1 MRKQGIHGF
10 LLLRASSMLTSW
22 GPKGA
27 RQKPGIYKEKK
38 RERKAP
44 EPKAGESEE
53 EAGAKEYGAHGI
65 IFKEHGC
72 GWRKTTILS
81 PHPGTAYGRSG
92 NINHDDNVP
101 KEN

>member
-1 MRKQGIHGF
+1 
-10 LLLRASSMLTSW
+10 MLTSW

-72 GWRKTTILS
+72 G
-81 PHPGTAYGRSG
+81 
-92 NINHDDNVP
+92 
-101 KEN
+101 